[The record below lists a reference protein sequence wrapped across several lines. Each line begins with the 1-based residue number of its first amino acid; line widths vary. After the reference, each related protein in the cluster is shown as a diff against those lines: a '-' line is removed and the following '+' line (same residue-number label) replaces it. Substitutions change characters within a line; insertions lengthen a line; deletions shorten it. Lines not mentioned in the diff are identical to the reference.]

1 MDITLSLIKA
11 DVGSIGGHTKPSE
24 RMLQAV
30 RDAVA
35 GAFEA
40 ELLIDGFVAHTGDDI
55 AILMSHR
62 LGEGADEVHQFAWN
76 TLPEGDRHRP
86 RVWPLRRRAGPPGR
100 RALGQRP
107 RRRPGG
113 GRDRFQPQP
122 GHTPSGR
129 EFHGVGSDQV
139 DEFA

>member
-40 ELLIDGFVAHTGDDI
+40 ELLFDGFVAHTGDDI

-62 LGEGADEVHQFAWN
+62 LGEGR
-76 TLPEGDRHRP
+76 TRSTSS
-86 RVWPLRRRAGPPGR
+86 PG
-100 RALGQRP
+100 
-107 RRRPGG
+107 
-113 GRDRFQPQP
+113 
-122 GHTPSGR
+122 TPS
-129 EFHGVGSDQV
+129 
-139 DEFA
+139 